1 MDQNTF
7 SRMMS
12 PFTRALRGMVARA
25 VVRRV
30 DDGPKMQELQVGLL
44 ADELADGVERFQN
57 YGFTAHPLP
66 GAEGLAVFV
75 GGDRAHGVVIAVDD
89 RRFRLASLQ
98 PGEVA
103 IYTDEGDTIHL
114 MRNRTIKITTLH
126 LQVDA
131 EEDVTMTT
139 KRYEVTATESA
150 AINTP
155 SFTARGVGEGTC
167 ASSMEGSLHTTG
179 NVTSDADVTAGAVS
193 LRTHVHPENDGGG
206 PTSPPVGG

>member
-12 PFTRALRGMVARA
+12 PFTRALRGLVARA

-57 YGFTAHPLP
+57 YGFTAHPQP
-66 GAEGLAVFV
+66 GAEGIAVFV

-89 RRFRLASLQ
+89 RRFRLTSLE

-114 MRNRTIKITTLH
+114 MRDRRIKVTTLH
-126 LQVDA
+126 LEVDA

-150 AINTP
+150 TINTP
-155 SFTARGVGEGTC
+155 AFTSRGVGGNTSSARVEGG
-167 ASSMEGSLHTTG
+167 MH
-179 NVTSDADVTAGAVS
+179 VTDDVTAGSIS
-193 LRTHVHPENDGGG
+193 LRHHTHKSNGTGAQTDQPQGG
-206 PTSPPVGG
+206 